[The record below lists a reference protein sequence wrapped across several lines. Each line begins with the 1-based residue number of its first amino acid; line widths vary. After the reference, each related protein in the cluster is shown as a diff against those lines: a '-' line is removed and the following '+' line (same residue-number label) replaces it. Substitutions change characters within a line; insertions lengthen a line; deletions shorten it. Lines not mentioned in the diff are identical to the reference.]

1 MLYSIWRGAG
11 SFSFV
16 QLLISIISYAALVLV
31 MLPVHEL
38 AHAWV
43 ATLLGDNTPRWHGRL
58 SLNPLRHL
66 DPIGTVTLVLFGI
79 GYAKAVPVNPRNF
92 SNPRRGMLLTS
103 LAGPVSNIVMAFVSL
118 LLFRVVTVF
127 TVSEAVQDVAF
138 LVLVAIFAQVNLS
151 LAVFNLLPLPPLD
164 GFRIFST
171 LLPGRWVFYLERYHE
186 YLRWG
191 VLLLIFTGVLD
202 GPLSAAV
209 SFLGDLLCMLVG
221 LPRIIF

>member
-11 SFSFV
+11 SFSIV

-151 LAVFNLLPLPPLD
+151 LVVFNLLPLPPLD